1 MHELSIAMNILDL
14 AKEEAQRRGG
24 VQVVGIHLKL
34 GPLSGVVKDALV
46 SAFEIAR
53 ADSSLSDAQLV
64 VEEVHIRAYCPTCQ
78 TNRPVVSMQEICCA
92 ECGTPTPEVV
102 SGREME
108 IVALEIQDPSA
119 QRNSVLPKTH

>member
-14 AKEEAQRRGG
+14 AEEEAQRRGG

-53 ADSSLSDAQLV
+53 ADSSLADAQLV
-64 VEEVHIRAYCPTCQ
+64 VEEVPIRAYCPTCR
-78 TNRPVVSMQEICCA
+78 TNRPVVSVQEICCA
-92 ECGTPTPEVV
+92 ECGTATPDVV

-108 IVALEIQDPSA
+108 IAALEIRPGSNNRSEPEA
-119 QRNSVLPKTH
+119 